1 MAGDTAGTSLHRLS
15 SLQHRIYTSVVLPSY
30 IFCLVT
36 EACIV
41 SNLHKVVTWK
51 RMVFCEDRNWSS
63 ARMTC
68 LPGESA
74 QSVFQVHFQLLLSRK
89 FSLNY

>member
-1 MAGDTAGTSLHRLS
+1 MAGDTAGTSLRRLS

-51 RMVFCEDRNWSS
+51 RMVIGCFVRIG
-63 ARMTC
+63 T
-68 LPGESA
+68 GA
-74 QSVFQVHFQLLLSRK
+74 QQG
-89 FSLNY
+89 